1 MANFIGEFLVRLGYV
16 NDDSGAKQAEK
27 SLEQVEEAAESLGDK
42 LEKLKGSFIAIGAVW
57 AGSKILSIVTD
68 TADKFDELGR
78 NAKAVGMTAEQLGS
92 WQFAME
98 QAGADAEELQ
108 GSLETMAD
116 LVGQAR
122 LGEGEGLE
130 TFNKLGISVRD
141 ANGNLKGTDQL
152 LTELTAKLGEL
163 DEATAIAYAGAL
175 GLQPQLM
182 AGLRANSEELAKQ
195 RELYIS
201 TYAAAG
207 VSINESAEQAR
218 AFKSALDMLTHT
230 MDIITAAVGTRFF
243 KIATQTFISL
253 RAKITENISKITA
266 ILSGLM
272 KVLMAVVKSFL
283 AIGSTVL
290 NVVSGVI
297 DWWTRASTLFKGVVI
312 GIGAITAA
320 ILVMNSAFMKSPLG
334 RLITLAAIIGL
345 LIDDFN
351 VWKEGGDSLIG
362 SLIGG
367 FDEVS
372 AKLESI
378 SPIFATILEHL
389 DYVLMG
395 LIGVP
400 VALKG
405 ITTAFSVLS
414 GVIGPVLGAFKALG
428 PVISIVTTAVRVLG
442 AAMLGTPI
450 GWIIAAIAAL
460 VAAGIFLYNNWDAVT
475 KALGEAWDWVA
486 GKFTAGV
493 EFIKGL
499 FNSFVEFFLGIPAM
513 ISGAWSRLFD
523 WFAEKLDF
531 VGKGFDMLK
540 GAASGVADFFG
551 FGGDDEEEDEGDV
564 EEKAAP
570 PHEAAAPPRTS
581 EQVPSTLVPAKQA
594 PSTLAPAE
602 QTPST
607 LVPAEQTPSTL
618 VPAEQA
624 PSTLVPTE
632 QAPSTLV
639 PTEQAPNT
647 LMPAEQ
653 VPSALVPAEQA
664 PSTTPPLAPLPAPTP
679 LVIPSEIAPPEYT
692 PPANTPFV
700 PAAAPFNSEQ
710 LPAFEQAMQNM
721 DANLTMPA
729 TLPPAATA
737 PAAKTT
743 NNITQ
748 NNGDTNISIL
758 AAPEPQRTAEAVA
771 EQQATVQ
778 DNAVRNLRRQMS

>member
-16 NDDSGAKQAEK
+16 NDDSGAKRAEK

-57 AGSKILSIVTD
+57 AGSKVLSIVTD

-116 LVGQAR
+116 LVGQAQ

-130 TFNKLGISVRD
+130 TFNKLGISVKD
-141 ANGNLKGTDQL
+141 ANGNLKSTDQL

-253 RAKITENISKITA
+253 RAKITDNIGKITA

-334 RLITLAAIIGL
+334 RLITLAALIGL

-513 ISGAWSRLFD
+513 ISGAWSSLFD

-551 FGGDDEEEDEGDV
+551 FGGDDEEDEGDE

-581 EQVPSTLVPAKQA
+581 EQT

-602 QTPST
+602 QAPSALAPAEQAPSTLTPAKQAPST

-624 PSTLVPTE
+624 PSTLVP
-632 QAPSTLV
+632 
-639 PTEQAPNT
+639 
-647 LMPAEQ
+647 AEQ
-653 VPSALVPAEQA
+653 TPSAP
-664 PSTTPPLAPLPAPTP
+664 PPLAPLPAPTP

-692 PPANTPFV
+692 PPPANTPFV

-737 PAAKTT
+737 PAAPTT

>member
-27 SLEQVEEAAESLGDK
+27 SLERVEEAAESLGDK

-116 LVGQAR
+116 LVGQAQ

-130 TFNKLGISVRD
+130 TFNKLGISVKD

-253 RAKITENISKITA
+253 RAKITDNIGKITA

-486 GKFTAGV
+486 GKFNAGV
-493 EFIKGL
+493 EFIKEL

-513 ISGAWSRLFD
+513 ISGAWSSLFD

-551 FGGDDEEEDEGDV
+551 FGGDDDEEDEGDE

-581 EQVPSTLVPAKQA
+581 EQAPSALVPAEQAPNTLVPAEQVPSTLAPAEQA

-602 QTPST
+602 QAPST
-607 LVPAEQTPSTL
+607 LA
-618 VPAEQA
+618 PAEQA
-624 PSTLVPTE
+624 PSTL
-632 QAPSTLV
+632 A
-639 PTEQAPNT
+639 
-647 LMPAEQ
+647 
-653 VPSALVPAEQA
+653 PAEQA
-664 PSTTPPLAPLPAPTP
+664 PSTLAPAEQAPSAPPPLAPLPAPTP

-692 PPANTPFV
+692 PPPANTPFV